1 MNFSTTIRVL
11 KLVVMLILILTVA
24 FVAYSYV
31 FPKSI
36 LTQALDILEA
46 DHINSSK
53 VNWQTLRKEA
63 SEKEVKG
70 GTREAIAYVIL
81 KLGDKHTSYIP
92 AGAPL
97 SNMMNGIGSTT
108 IENASSGVV
117 GRIDQD
123 IAIIEIPTFA
133 FPLDHPETHQFIQKV
148 GAELARLS
156 QIKPGAW
163 IVDLRKN
170 SGGNMWAM
178 IAALGCFFEPG
189 IIGSATDSNGVEGPW
204 AIGEKG
210 DVGIQSRWIFHSQAK
225 NLMLCPIALRKQALA
240 VLVGPQT
247 GSAGEA
253 VAIAFLSRSNTTL
266 YGGVT
271 AGFTTINSAE
281 RLSDGSILAVT
292 TRLMRDKF
300 GRSFPDGIDPG
311 SIGKQGRS
319 VPANQDV
326 LKAAISGFRD
336 K

>member
-11 KLVVMLILILTVA
+11 KLVVMLLLVLIVA
-24 FVAYSYV
+24 FVGYRSA

-36 LTQALDILEA
+36 LTQALDYLEA
-46 DHINSSK
+46 EHINSSK
-53 VNWQTLRKEA
+53 VNWQTLRREA

-70 GTREAIAYVIL
+70 GTREAINFVIL
-81 KLGDKHTSYIP
+81 KLGEKHTVYVP

-97 SNMMNGIGSTT
+97 SQVMNGGGSKT

-123 IAIIEIPTFA
+123 IAIIEIPAFA
-133 FPLDHPETHQFIQKV
+133 FPPNHPETHQFIQKV
-148 GAELARLS
+148 AVELARLS
-156 QIKPGAW
+156 QNKPEAW

-170 SGGNMWAM
+170 GGGNMWAM
-178 IAALGCFFEPG
+178 IAALACFFEPG
-189 IIGSATDSNGVEGPW
+189 VVGSSTDSDGTEAPW
-204 AIGEKG
+204 AVGDKG
-210 DVGIQSRWIFHSQAK
+210 DVGIQAKWMFHSQAK
-225 NLMLCPIALRKQALA
+225 NLMPCSAALRKQALA

-253 VAIAFLSRSNTTL
+253 VALAFLSRSNTTL
-266 YGGVT
+266 YGSVT
-271 AGFTTINSAE
+271 AGYTTLNDAE

-292 TRLMRDKF
+292 TAQMRDKF

-311 SIGKQGRS
+311 SLGKQGRS
-319 VPANQDV
+319 VPTNQDA